1 MAEAFYDSITEGN
14 EYVEYGIK
22 KYEEQ
27 KKQKEITFLK
37 KLAKKHDM
45 QLTEIQK
52 CA

>member
-1 MAEAFYDSITEGN
+1 MWSTELKN
-14 EYVEYGIK
+14 MK
-22 KYEEQ
+22 N

-45 QLTEIQK
+45 QLTGIQK